1 MGNVIAALCDK
12 ITFQKVQPDIS
23 PVLSFPGLEIK
34 QHQRRVLR
42 DGNEVPLT
50 RNEYGVLAY
59 LAAYPGHVFSKEQIF
74 EEVWSMERRKLLLCG
89 SKYNLPLT
97 GKKLS
102 RTGNTQPTSKP
113 YIMGTPLTRNA
124 PRNNKR
130 LFPRCV
136 FTSLKAHTGVLSM
149 FRIGS

>member
-34 QHQRRVLR
+34 HHQRRVLR

-74 EEVWSMERRKLLLCG
+74 EEVWSMESESCF
-89 SKYNLPLT
+89 YVVA
-97 GKKLS
+97 
-102 RTGNTQPTSKP
+102 NTICRLRAKIEPDREHLTSKP
-113 YIMGTPLTRNA
+113 YITGTPLTRNA

-130 LFPRCV
+130 LFPGAFLRP
-136 FTSLKAHTGVLSM
+136 
-149 FRIGS
+149 

>member
-74 EEVWSMERRKLLLCG
+74 EEVWSMESESCFYVVANTICRLRAKIEPDREHPTYIKTVYNGYCKHYNMHQTEYLVFPLLL
-89 SKYNLPLT
+89 
-97 GKKLS
+97 
-102 RTGNTQPTSKP
+102 
-113 YIMGTPLTRNA
+113 
-124 PRNNKR
+124 
-130 LFPRCV
+130 
-136 FTSLKAHTGVLSM
+136 LKSIRDNPMV
-149 FRIGS
+149 

>member
-1 MGNVIAALCDK
+1 MIAALCDK

-59 LAAYPGHVFSKEQIF
+59 LAAYPGHVFSKEQI
-74 EEVWSMERRKLLLCG
+74 
-89 SKYNLPLT
+89 
-97 GKKLS
+97 
-102 RTGNTQPTSKP
+102 
-113 YIMGTPLTRNA
+113 
-124 PRNNKR
+124 
-130 LFPRCV
+130 
-136 FTSLKAHTGVLSM
+136 
-149 FRIGS
+149 

>member
-50 RNEYGVLAY
+50 RNEYGVAGL
-59 LAAYPGHVFSKEQIF
+59 SCRI
-74 EEVWSMERRKLLLCG
+74 
-89 SKYNLPLT
+89 
-97 GKKLS
+97 S
-102 RTGNTQPTSKP
+102 RT
-113 YIMGTPLTRNA
+113 
-124 PRNNKR
+124 R
-130 LFPRCV
+130 LFQR
-136 FTSLKAHTGVLSM
+136 AD
-149 FRIGS
+149 I

>member
-59 LAAYPGHVFSKEQIF
+59 LATYPEHVFSKCDSF
-74 EEVWSMERRKLLLCG
+74 FDM
-89 SKYNLPLT
+89 
-97 GKKLS
+97 LS
-102 RTGNTQPTSKP
+102 V
-113 YIMGTPLTRNA
+113 NA
-124 PRNNKR
+124 R
-130 LFPRCV
+130 LFEVVRYKHEYSTIV
-136 FTSLKAHTGVLSM
+136 FHDGYIHFLAKALKGVCEELNID
-149 FRIGS
+149 RE

>member
-1 MGNVIAALCDK
+1 MIAALCDK

-59 LAAYPGHVFSKEQIF
+59 LATYPEHVFSKEQIF
-74 EEVWSMERRKLLLCG
+74 EEVWSMESESCFYVVANTICRLRA
-89 SKYNLPLT
+89 
-97 GKKLS
+97 KLS

-113 YIMGTPLTRNA
+113 YITGTPLTRNA
-124 PRNNKR
+124 LRNNKR
-130 LFPRCV
+130 LFPGAFLRP
-136 FTSLKAHTGVLSM
+136 
-149 FRIGS
+149 